1 MIKCLDNRNNVFNEK
16 QNKFITC
23 LVLTNASKME
33 RRWNEL
39 EFHDLCE
46 EGDVESVKTLLDED
60 PSLVNSKDPEYGK
73 F

>member
-1 MIKCLDNRNNVFNEK
+1 
-16 QNKFITC
+16 
-23 LVLTNASKME
+23 ME

-39 EFHDLCE
+39 EFHNLCE
-46 EGDVESVKTLLDED
+46 EEDVESVKTLLDED